1 MHKTQFKGSVIVGHE
16 AICGWVVQ
24 FKAWRFN
31 IETKNPE
38 KEILVTE
45 WKCSREFSTLRER
58 WWYMSQY
65 SIATALVC
73 HSCTWMISGWHPV
86 ICNKVHPTNQFQIAS
101 CWKPHLLTKKKYLCQ
116 FLVPLNKRKSTWRL
130 PSITAFL
137 ENARWLCT
145 WVVSFFQPHGS
156 PKTWHLKTH
165 LKTPKDWT

>member
-1 MHKTQFKGSVIVGHE
+1 MHKTQFKGSVIVGHKT
-16 AICGWVVQ
+16 ICGSVVQ

-31 IETKNPE
+31 IGTKNTE

-101 CWKPHLLTKKKYLCQ
+101 CWKPHLLTKKKVS
-116 FLVPLNKRKSTWRL
+116 VPVSCSTEQKN
-130 PSITAFL
+130 I
-137 ENARWLCT
+137 N
-145 WVVSFFQPHGS
+145 
-156 PKTWHLKTH
+156 LKTSFQNSFSRKCKMTVH
-165 LKTPKDWT
+165 LGCQLLSTTW